1 MSRAAKSRPVMP
13 RPVMPRP
20 VMSRRSAATWMTT
33 VLVLAACKGAPV
45 TPEQRRLEERRLLAP
60 FLAAVEVGCEE
71 LEIEITGNF
80 HANVGQPGFVPEW
93 HQKSR
98 QKGHGYAETVW
109 TNVAGVERHELVLTI
124 GDPGVL
130 NDKGL
135 TPGPRTTF
143 TVVNRVRLRIY
154 EDSRPLM
161 LDVRASGRVV
171 MVKEAAASFREVKE
185 YAVSDGVLRTP

>member
-1 MSRAAKSRPVMP
+1 MSRSGMSRPVMP
-13 RPVMPRP
+13 RRW
-20 VMSRRSAATWMTT
+20 AATWMTT

-60 FLAAVEVGCEE
+60 FLAAVEVGCGE

-80 HANVGQPGFVPEW
+80 HANVGQPGFVPDQ
-93 HQKSR
+93 HQVSR
-98 QKGHGYAETVW
+98 QKGKGYAETVW
-109 TNVAGVERHELVLTI
+109 TNVSGVTPLVLTI

-130 NDKGL
+130 DEKGL

-143 TVVNRVRLRIY
+143 TVMNRVRLRTY

-161 LDVRASGRVV
+161 LDVRASGPVL
-171 MVKEAAASFREVKE
+171 VKEATAKAREVREVKE
-185 YAVSDGVLRTP
+185 FAVSDGVLRTP

>member
-1 MSRAAKSRPVMP
+1 MSRAAKS
-13 RPVMPRP
+13 RP

-109 TNVAGVERHELVLTI
+109 TNVAGVERHEFVLTI

-161 LDVRASGRVV
+161 LDVRASGQVV